1 MNKNAAD
8 ARGMSPVESR
18 AAFSLAGIFSLRM
31 LGLFLILPVFALYA
45 EELQGVT
52 PLLVGLA
59 IGAYGLTQALLQIPF
74 GMLSD
79 RIGRKPVIIGGLLI
93 FAVGSVVAA
102 MSDSIWGVI
111 LGRALQ
117 GSGAIA
123 AAVMAMAA
131 DLTQEHNRMKAM
143 AVIGM
148 SIGTAFALSL
158 VLGPV
163 LNHFIGVSGIFWLTG
178 VLALSG
184 VAITLFVVPNPEDSH
199 FHRDTQPEPGQFG
212 RVLSNPDLLRL
223 DMGIMILHMGM
234 TALFLALP
242 LVLRDSIGMDSA
254 SHWMIYLPV
263 LVLSVLLLVPF
274 VVIAENRRRMKQ
286 VFLFSIGALAVAQ
299 LGFFAFYQSFWGL
312 VISLLIYFTAFNV
325 LEATLPSLVAKMAPA
340 DAKGTAMGVY
350 STSQFAGAFIGGL
363 AGGWMHHQFG
373 LQGVFLF
380 GAGAM
385 IVWLLAALRMAEP
398 NYLKS
403 HLLKVGILDADRA
416 RELQETLLG
425 IEGVG
430 DAVLVAG
437 DDVAY
442 LKIDT
447 KRIDMSVLDEFS
459 VSHR

>member
-1 MNKNAAD
+1 MT
-8 ARGMSPVESR
+8 SLESR

-52 PLLVGLA
+52 PVLVGLA

-79 RIGRKPVIIGGLLI
+79 RIGRKPVIIGGLII
-93 FAVGSVVAA
+93 FAIGSVVAA

-148 SIGTAFALSL
+148 SIGIAFALSL

-178 VLALSG
+178 ALALSG
-184 VAITLFVVPNPEDSH
+184 VAITLLVVPNPEDSH

-212 RVLSNPDLLRL
+212 RVLANTDLLRL
-223 DMGIMILHMGM
+223 DLGILILHMGM

-242 LVLRDSIGMDSA
+242 LVLRDSIGLASA

-286 VFLFSIGALAVAQ
+286 VFLVSIGALAVAQ
-299 LGFFAFYQSFWGL
+299 LGFFSFYQSFWGL

-363 AGGWMHHQFG
+363 AGGWMHSHFG

-403 HLLKVGILDADRA
+403 HLIKVGPLDAERA
-416 RELQETLLG
+416 RELQERLLG

-442 LKIDT
+442 LKIDS
-447 KRIDMSVLDEFS
+447 KRVDMSVLDEFS

>member
-1 MNKNAAD
+1 VNKNAED
-8 ARGMSPVESR
+8 ARGMSSLESR

-52 PLLVGLA
+52 PVLVGLA

-102 MSDSIWGVI
+102 LADSIWGVI

-148 SIGTAFALSL
+148 SIGIAFALAL

-163 LNHFIGVSGIFWLTG
+163 LNNFIGVSGIFWLTG
-178 VLALSG
+178 ALALSG

-274 VVIAENRRRMKQ
+274 VVIAENRRRMRQ

-299 LGFFAFYQSFWGL
+299 LGFFSFYQSFWGL

>member
-1 MNKNAAD
+1 MNKNAED
-8 ARGMSPVESR
+8 ARGMSSLESR

-52 PLLVGLA
+52 PVLVGLA

-102 MSDSIWGVI
+102 LADSIWGVI

-148 SIGTAFALSL
+148 SIGIAFALAL

-163 LNHFIGVSGIFWLTG
+163 LNNFIGVSGIFWLTG
-178 VLALSG
+178 ALALSG

-274 VVIAENRRRMKQ
+274 VVIAENRRRMRQ

-299 LGFFAFYQSFWGL
+299 LGFFSFYQSFWGL

>member
-1 MNKNAAD
+1 MTAL
-8 ARGMSPVESR
+8 ESR

-52 PLLVGLA
+52 PVLVGLA

-79 RIGRKPVIIGGLLI
+79 RIGRKPVIIGGLVI
-93 FAVGSVVAA
+93 FAIGSVVAA

-148 SIGTAFALSL
+148 SIGIAFALSL

-178 VLALSG
+178 ALALSG
-184 VAITLFVVPNPEDSH
+184 VAITLLVVPNPKDSH

-212 RVLSNPDLLRL
+212 RVLSNTDLLRL
-223 DMGIMILHMGM
+223 DLGIMILHMGM

-242 LVLRDSIGMDSA
+242 LVLRDSVGLASA

-263 LVLSVLLLVPF
+263 LVLSVVLLVPF

-286 VFLFSIGALAVAQ
+286 VFLVSIGALAVAQ
-299 LGFFAFYQSFWGL
+299 LGLFSFYQSLWGL
-312 VISLLIYFTAFNV
+312 VVSLLIYFTAFNV

-363 AGGWMHHQFG
+363 AGGWMHNHFG

-385 IVWLLAALRMAEP
+385 IAWLLAALRMAEP
-398 NYLKS
+398 SYLKS
-403 HLLKVGILDADRA
+403 HLIKVGPLDAERA
-416 RELQETLLG
+416 RELQERLLD

-442 LKIDT
+442 LKIDS
-447 KRIDMSVLDEFS
+447 KRVDMSVLDEFS

>member
-1 MNKNAAD
+1 VNKNAED
-8 ARGMSPVESR
+8 ARGMSSLESR

-45 EELQGVT
+45 EELQGFT
-52 PLLVGLA
+52 PVLVGLA

-102 MSDSIWGVI
+102 LADSIWGVI

-148 SIGTAFALSL
+148 SIGIAFALAL

-163 LNHFIGVSGIFWLTG
+163 LNNFIGVSGIFWLTG
-178 VLALSG
+178 ALALSG

-223 DMGIMILHMGM
+223 DLGIMILHMGM

-299 LGFFAFYQSFWGL
+299 LGFFSFYQSFWGL

>member
-1 MNKNAAD
+1 
-8 ARGMSPVESR
+8 MSSLESR

-45 EELQGVT
+45 EELQGFT
-52 PLLVGLA
+52 PVLVGLA

-102 MSDSIWGVI
+102 LADSIWGVI

-148 SIGTAFALSL
+148 SIGIAFALAL

-163 LNHFIGVSGIFWLTG
+163 LNNFIGVSGIFWLTG
-178 VLALSG
+178 ALALSG

>member
-1 MNKNAAD
+1 MTAL
-8 ARGMSPVESR
+8 ESR

-52 PLLVGLA
+52 PVLVGLA

-79 RIGRKPVIIGGLLI
+79 RIGRKPVIIGGLVI
-93 FAVGSVVAA
+93 FAIGSVVAA
-102 MSDSIWGVI
+102 ISDSIWGVI

-148 SIGTAFALSL
+148 SIGIAFALSL

-178 VLALSG
+178 ALALSG
-184 VAITLFVVPNPEDSH
+184 VAITLLVVPNPKDSH

-212 RVLSNPDLLRL
+212 RVLSNTDLLRL
-223 DMGIMILHMGM
+223 DLGIMILHMGM

-242 LVLRDSIGMDSA
+242 LVLRDAIGLASA
-254 SHWMIYLPV
+254 SHWMIYLPI
-263 LVLSVLLLVPF
+263 LVLSVVLLVPF

-286 VFLFSIGALAVAQ
+286 VFLVSIGALAVAQ
-299 LGFFAFYQSFWGL
+299 LGLFSFYQSLWGL
-312 VISLLIYFTAFNV
+312 VVSLLIYFTAFNV

-363 AGGWMHHQFG
+363 AGGWMHNHFG

-385 IVWLLAALRMAEP
+385 IAWLLAALRMAEP
-398 NYLKS
+398 SYLKS
-403 HLLKVGILDADRA
+403 HLIKVGPLDAERA
-416 RELQETLLG
+416 RELQERLLD

-442 LKIDT
+442 LKIDS
-447 KRIDMSVLDEFS
+447 KRVDMSVLDEFS

>member
-1 MNKNAAD
+1 MNKNAVD
-8 ARGMSPVESR
+8 ARGMSSLESR

-45 EELQGVT
+45 EELQGYT
-52 PLLVGLA
+52 PVLVGLA

-102 MSDSIWGVI
+102 MADSIWGVI

-148 SIGTAFALSL
+148 SIGIAFALAL

-163 LNHFIGVSGIFWLTG
+163 LNNFIGVSGIFWLTG
-178 VLALSG
+178 ALALSG

-223 DMGIMILHMGM
+223 DLGIMILHMGM

-299 LGFFAFYQSFWGL
+299 LGFFSFYQSFWGL

-350 STSQFAGAFIGGL
+350 STSQFSGAFIGGL
-363 AGGWMHHQFG
+363 AGGWMHNQFG

-403 HLLKVGILDADRA
+403 HLLKVGALDADRA